1 MPKRRRLSER
11 RASPRPSRYLYEW
24 SASCLICS
32 KSYATRR
39 AAASMARAPGDPFK
53 ISLMSTLGRCDKV
66 MSKFDAL
73 TGRLIAVAMSR
84 MVAATLLPSMTTC
97 QCMANGNRS
106 NCRWSTL
113 DPNERIWRNCVLP
126 KRARTTNDRDE
137 RVNNYQQSQAILAWL
152 KNRHSKIGIHN
163 SVLTWLRPVRQIAV
177 AVMCVKVARG
187 PLDDRGST
195 HQPNRREPKGRG
207 EADSNK

>member
-1 MPKRRRLSER
+1 MVGKLPHLFEIVRYPTRGRFDGQVARR
-11 RASPRPSRYLYEW
+11 
-24 SASCLICS
+24 
-32 KSYATRR
+32 
-39 AAASMARAPGDPFK
+39 DPFK

-73 TGRLIAVAMSR
+73 KGRLIAVAMSP

-97 QCMANGNRS
+97 QCMANGNRW

-137 RVNNYQQSQAILAWL
+137 RVNNYQQSQPILAWL

-187 PLDDRGST
+187 PLGDRGST